1 MSKALDRVLQSDG
14 SYRWEEVE
22 LTPSKKIEPVI
33 ESKPEKKVITEKSN
47 DFESMTKKQ
56 LEDFGRTI
64 GLELDRRQNKK
75 VLIEELEK
83 KLNPST

>member
-1 MSKALDRVLQSDG
+1 MSKALDRVLQPDG

-22 LTPSKKIEPVI
+22 LTPSKKLEPVI

>member
-22 LTPSKKIEPVI
+22 LTPSKKTEPVI
-33 ESKPEKKVITEKSN
+33 ESKPEKKVITKKSN

-56 LEDFGRTI
+56 LEDFGRNI
-64 GLELDRRQNKK
+64 GIELDRRQNKK
-75 VLIEELEK
+75 VLIKELEK
-83 KLNPST
+83 KLNPPT